1 MAKQSRKKQPA
12 VVQPK
17 QPSRRWLHTL
27 LFPRLRVVLAL
38 AVVLLLGGGMQM
50 IWRAVAPSIL
60 HREPYLL
67 TAERI
72 AITPQPEWITS
83 DVRGEVVRNAGLDG
97 RLSILDDGF
106 MTVVE
111 DAFVLHPWV
120 ESVASIAKT
129 YPAGVRV
136 ELNYRKPVAVVEMS
150 GPDGMLLI
158 PIDGK
163 AVHLP
168 QDDVP
173 DVFKHYLP
181 RIQNVVNRPPVGQP
195 WDDPRV
201 VGAADL
207 AQRLSADWDDLLL
220 VDILPSSR
228 PEIFDE
234 QRYFV
239 YDLMTKGG
247 TRVVWGASPLAA
259 PPGEADFGAKLE
271 RLRQCI
277 GEYGP
282 LDTVLSPAVVDVRNG
297 LTITPRT
304 VKKPEVEPR
313 TANKDQPS
321 DGTTPVVK

>member
-1 MAKQSRKKQPA
+1 MAKQARSKQSSKGD
-12 VVQPK
+12 VK
-17 QPSRRWLHTL
+17 QSSQRWIRTL
-27 LFPRLRVVLAL
+27 LVPRLRVVTAL
-38 AVVLLLGGGMQM
+38 AVVVLLGWGMQM
-50 IWRAVAPSIL
+50 VWRAVAPSIL
-60 HREPYLL
+60 HRDPYLL

-72 AITPQPEWITS
+72 TITPQPEWITA
-83 DVRGEVVRNAGLDG
+83 DVRAEVIRNAGLDG
-97 RLSILDDGF
+97 RLSILDNGF

-120 ESVASIAKT
+120 EAVQKITKT
-129 YPAGVRV
+129 YPAGVQV
-136 ELNYRKPVAVVEMS
+136 ELAYRKPVAVVEMS

-158 PIDGK
+158 PIDGR

-207 AQRLSADWDDLLL
+207 AQRLSADWDALLL

-247 TRVVWGASPLAA
+247 TRVVWGAAPLAA
-259 PPGEADFGAKLE
+259 PPGEADFAAKLE
-271 RLRQCI
+271 RLRKCI
-277 GEYGP
+277 TEYGP

-304 VKKPEVEPR
+304 VKKPEVEER
-313 TANKDQPS
+313 TASKKQPQ
-321 DGTTPVVK
+321 DETTPVVK